1 MGVNPHAREF
11 LRPPT
16 EIDLLVEEFGHRI
29 VREGHCHGRA
39 DLWDQD
45 EVLDQQQ
52 VITGRNPK
60 ATNFGLTDITQE
72 QEFRPGCRTEP

>member
-1 MGVNPHAREF
+1 MNPNSCAF
-11 LRPPT
+11 VGLPT
-16 EIDLLVEEFGHRI
+16 EIDLLVKVLGHGVVYERN
-29 VREGHCHGRA
+29 GDGRA

-52 VITGRNPK
+52 VVGCRNSK
-60 ATNFGLTDITQE
+60 ATHLSVTEVSHE